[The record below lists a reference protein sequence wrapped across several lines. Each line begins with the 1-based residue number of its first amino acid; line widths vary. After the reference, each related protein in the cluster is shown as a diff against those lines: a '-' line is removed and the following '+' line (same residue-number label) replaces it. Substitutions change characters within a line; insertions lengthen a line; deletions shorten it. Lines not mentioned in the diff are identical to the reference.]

1 MSKKDG
7 SVYRLFQGNVLDAV
21 STVFFNIMAGRKR

>member
-21 STVFFNIMAGRKR
+21 SSSVFSLTLGKR